1 MEGFLS
7 NFGPAADLVFSPL
20 TLFALF
26 GGVILGIILGA
37 LPGFGSSQSL
47 ALLFPITFV
56 LSAPDAILF
65 CVAVYSAAEYGGSIP
80 AILIRT
86 PGTPAGAVTVL
97 DGYEMTKQGK
107 PLKALKVSLFSGVIG
122 GLTSTVIFIISGV
135 ALANIALKFGP
146 GEMFALGVFGISI
159 IGSFFGKDPAK
170 GFLAT
175 GIGLFLAT
183 VGSSR
188 FGGMRFTWE
197 LGPLM
202 DGLPLVV
209 IVIGLLAG
217 PEAFRLLLDHR
228 KTIEKGVVADL
239 TAEREKNRISKE
251 EVKLLIPTWIRNS
264 LIGTAIGAIPG
275 AGASVGSL
283 IAYNEEKRW
292 CKRSELMGTGI
303 VEGIAA
309 PETANNAVVAGTLV
323 PSLAL
328 GIPGSGTAAILI
340 GVLVTKGIVPGPMLF
355 KDAETA
361 PLVLAIFL
369 GLVICNFM
377 LLAVGLGGMR
387 IWGPIAKVPRRIL
400 GPFVMIMILI
410 GTFAYSNYWAHVVM
424 VLVMAV
430 MAYYFEKID
439 IPTVPIVLAF
449 VMGPIVEG
457 NLNKALTIHAGDLMT
472 VVTRPIAL
480 FIFAMSLVTIVY
492 AVWTSYKAPKLETGT
507 LKE

>member
-1 MEGFLS
+1 
-7 NFGPAADLVFSPL
+7 
-20 TLFALF
+20 
-26 GGVILGIILGA
+26 
-37 LPGFGSSQSL
+37 
-47 ALLFPITFV
+47 
-56 LSAPDAILF
+56 
-65 CVAVYSAAEYGGSIP
+65 
-80 AILIRT
+80 
-86 PGTPAGAVTVL
+86 
-97 DGYEMTKQGK
+97 
-107 PLKALKVSLFSGVIG
+107 
-122 GLTSTVIFIISGV
+122 
-135 ALANIALKFGP
+135 
-146 GEMFALGVFGISI
+146 
-159 IGSFFGKDPAK
+159 
-170 GFLAT
+170 
-175 GIGLFLAT
+175 
-183 VGSSR
+183 
-188 FGGMRFTWE
+188 MRFTWE

-239 TAEREKNRISKE
+239 TAERENNRISKE
-251 EVKLLIPTWIRNS
+251 EVRFLIPTWIRNS

-292 CKRSELMGTGI
+292 CKRSDLMGTGI

-387 IWGPIAKVPRRIL
+387 IWGPIAKVPRRVL

-472 VVTRPIAL
+472 VVSRPIAL
-480 FIFAMSLVTIVY
+480 FIFAMSFVTIVY
-492 AVWTSYKAPKLETGT
+492 AFWTSYKSSQERKALLEGT